1 MTKQLADAA
10 KLPVVWVHS
19 DSTAHDKYQWLNKQL
34 LSTIDNAVLQTWAA
48 LVRDDNGSDTFF
60 LETFRAY
67 LAFAAAVGSYLRDD
81 DDLLEACAQRTQ
93 DEMVWEPSCKKMESI
108 QGDATI
114 EGYRG
119 QCQALYKRVQSYG
132 KLFSGRHESTETRPY
147 ALEGKNVVQHVWEL
161 FIPAKMSKEGADRDF
176 TPDQWDEVLADLNN
190 FATDGDAQESWY
202 TEWKIG
208 IPGCTALNLERKE
221 FGITRPKW
229 EDQERKQQKVKQ
241 ESPKEKSKREKRE
254 SKNHKAVEKS
264 DVARDDGGAGGD
276 TPGVNTRRG
285 EKVEVVTEQIFCY
298 VRDTPIK
305 SQFAERLKDAFN
317 RLVARIPP
325 EIDGTPATLTAA
337 IQDFE

>member
-1 MTKQLADAA
+1 
-10 KLPVVWVHS
+10 
-19 DSTAHDKYQWLNKQL
+19 
-34 LSTIDNAVLQTWAA
+34 
-48 LVRDDNGSDTFF
+48 
-60 LETFRAY
+60 
-67 LAFAAAVGSYLRDD
+67 
-81 DDLLEACAQRTQ
+81 
-93 DEMVWEPSCKKMESI
+93 MESI

-114 EGYRG
+114 EGYKD

-147 ALEGKNVVQHVWEL
+147 ALEGKIVVQHVCEL

-337 IQDFE
+337 IQDFELETMHLYDEFGRGVWATIGAAVPQRQDGTGQSLPTFRYLERCALCRHVYKLMRMIYDEYNVRANVNTTMTTCAHGCGEAQCIAKCIIVLQEAVRALSEATSTL